1 MDQDFGRNRKTDE
14 MGVIVFC
21 FNLHFVPLQ
30 A

>member
-1 MDQDFGRNRKTDE
+1 MDQDFGRNRKTVE
-14 MGVIVFC
+14 MGVIVYC